1 MFMYM
6 FYLCCLSISFIQTE
20 FLTINVIII
29 ENEGGSRMHYF
40 TENVALNCGFISTR
54 LRKGLYNDGVK
65 QAL

>member
-40 TENVALNCGFISTR
+40 TENVAL
-54 LRKGLYNDGVK
+54 V
-65 QAL
+65 ALFQKTKERFDIMMV

>member
-40 TENVALNCGFISTR
+40 TENVAL
-54 LRKGLYNDGVK
+54 V
-65 QAL
+65 ALFQQD